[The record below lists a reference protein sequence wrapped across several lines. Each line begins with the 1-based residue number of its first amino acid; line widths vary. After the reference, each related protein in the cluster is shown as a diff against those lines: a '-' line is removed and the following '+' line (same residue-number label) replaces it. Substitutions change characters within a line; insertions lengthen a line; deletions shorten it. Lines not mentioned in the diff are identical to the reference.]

1 MRQVEGQVTAQTH
14 DNLLWSCLP
23 QLTEKEIEQA
33 Q

>member
-1 MRQVEGQVTAQTH
+1 MRQVEGKVTH